1 MARRR
6 PKRGIVL
13 GGGGM
18 LGAAWM
24 VGALCA
30 LEEVHGFDPRKADVI
45 VGTSAGSVLAA
56 LLGAGVSAQHL
67 RDHQF
72 GHPINSGP
80 LAGYSWDYE
89 RATGD
94 KRPKIPRLVPASA
107 KAFTSSAR
115 RLRQLPPTAVLAGF
129 MPEGKGSLERIQH
142 LVEAI
147 TPMDEWSPHPNLWI
161 VAMDLD
167 ESRRVA
173 FGRAGAPLSPL
184 ASAVMAS
191 CAIPSWFQPVEI
203 DGHKYVDGGA
213 CSATS
218 VDLVADM
225 GLDEVYV
232 LAPMVS
238 FAVDRPSNMIARLER
253 RWRVSVTRR
262 CLAEAEKVRERG
274 ASVVLLGPGPEDLE
288 AMGGN
293 VMDVTRRLPVLETS
307 LRTSV
312 EALRDPDRV
321 GPDHLADVV

>member
-1 MARRR
+1 M
-6 PKRGIVL
+6 
-13 GGGGM
+13 
-18 LGAAWM
+18 
-24 VGALCA
+24 
-30 LEEVHGFDPRKADVI
+30 
-45 VGTSAGSVLAA
+45 
-56 LLGAGVSAQHL
+56 
-67 RDHQF
+67 
-72 GHPINSGP
+72 
-80 LAGYSWDYE
+80 
-89 RATGD
+89 
-94 KRPKIPRLVPASA
+94 PASA

-142 LVEAI
+142 LIEAI
-147 TPMDEWSPHPNLWI
+147 TPMDEWSPHPNVWI
-161 VAMDLD
+161 VTMDIG
-167 ESRRVA
+167 ESRRVP
-173 FGRAGAPLSPL
+173 FGKAGAPVAPL

-213 CSATS
+213 CSATN
-218 VDLVADM
+218 VDLLAEM

-262 CLAEAEKVRERG
+262 CLAEAEKVRDRG

-293 VMDVTRRLPVLETS
+293 VMDVTRRLDVLETS

-321 GPDHLADVV
+321 GPDHLAAVV